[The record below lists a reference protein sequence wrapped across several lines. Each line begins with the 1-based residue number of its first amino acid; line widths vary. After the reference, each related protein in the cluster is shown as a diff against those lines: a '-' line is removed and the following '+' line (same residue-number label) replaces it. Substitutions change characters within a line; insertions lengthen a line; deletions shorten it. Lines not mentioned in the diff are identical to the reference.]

1 MSVFSGKLR
10 MVRFL
15 ETIICQIIS
24 DWLVSDLG
32 TGTESPELVPEKY
45 RKSGIMKS
53 KAAREFSD
61 IPGR

>member
-1 MSVFSGKLR
+1 